1 MVSSFTVVTRARV
14 PVERLFDQSL
24 SIDAH
29 IESMARS
36 GERAVA
42 GVTSGLI
49 GLGETVTWSARHFG
63 WRFRMTSE
71 ITALERPR
79 HFVDE
84 QVRGP
89 FRSFRHEHRFETHD
103 QQTVMTDVLTIASP
117 VLGRLAERWV
127 LLPYLRR
134 LIRQRN
140 DVLVRAAEG

>member
-29 IESMARS
+29 VESMARS
-36 GERAVA
+36 GERAVG

-49 GLGETVTWSARHFG
+49 RLGETVTWSARHFG
-63 WRFRMTSE
+63 WRFRMTSK
-71 ITALERPR
+71 ITALEHPR
-79 HFVDE
+79 RFVDE

-89 FRSFRHEHRFETHD
+89 FRTFRHEHLFEV
-103 QQTVMTDVLTIASP
+103 QGEETVMTDILTIASP
-117 VLGRLAERWV
+117 VFGRLAERWV
-127 LLPYLRR
+127 LVPYLQR

-140 DVLVRAAEG
+140 DVLVRAAES